1 MIPAHNEE
9 IVIKST
15 LEYLL
20 TQLNYHNYEVL
31 VMDDGSDDRTPEI
44 LHSMQTKY
52 SRLRVIR
59 IEQNQGKAHAF
70 NIGLFFAKG
79 EYILSNDADTIPET
93 DALIKYMQYFT
104 SANGINYAA
113 ITANMDVYNRSSLW
127 GKSQTV
133 EFSSIVGIIKRS
145 QTAINNT
152 MYAYSGANTMYRR
165 DFLINVGGF
174 RQDRATEDIS
184 IAWDH
189 TFINATPKFAPDI
202 VFHMNVPE
210 TFHDLYRQRK
220 RWAQGGSEVWLS
232 NFLKVFRHPWQY
244 RFVIPM
250 LTDTTLSI
258 IWSFFFWITSIIFII
273 TMLSFAITG
282 NYERVW
288 HGIVMSMPMLTD
300 TTLSIIWSF
309 FFWITSI
316 IFIITMLSFAITGN
330 YERVWHGIVMSMIFV
345 NFQLI
350 AGLFQVLAALILDFN
365 GSKLRYL
372 MFSPLYLL
380 FTWIVN
386 PLTIVTTFH
395 KAIKT
400 VTGHGSGKWIS
411 PERKVV
417 DNNGKF

>member
-1 MIPAHNEE
+1 MISNIFYEAFQTSSLWMVFLIIINLILCIYPILGAMFWFFGALSYVLFRQKEELPPKAELTTEPFITIMIPAHNEE

-152 MYAYSGANTMYRR
+152 MYAYSGANTMSGYAPERYREKPAA
-165 DFLINVGGF
+165 ICTAG
-174 RQDRATEDIS
+174 QTS
-184 IAWDH
+184 
-189 TFINATPKFAPDI
+189 
-202 VFHMNVPE
+202 
-210 TFHDLYRQRK
+210 
-220 RWAQGGSEVWLS
+220 SE
-232 NFLKVFRHPWQY
+232 N
-244 RFVIPM
+244 VIPY
-250 LTDTTLSI
+250 TLQHWKISGSRRNRFLLI
-258 IWSFFFWITSIIFII
+258 SMTALKPISK
-273 TMLSFAITG
+273 
-282 NYERVW
+282 
-288 HGIVMSMPMLTD
+288 MS
-300 TTLSIIWSF
+300 
-309 FFWITSI
+309 
-316 IFIITMLSFAITGN
+316 
-330 YERVWHGIVMSMIFV
+330 R
-345 NFQLI
+345 
-350 AGLFQVLAALILDFN
+350 
-365 GSKLRYL
+365 
-372 MFSPLYLL
+372 
-380 FTWIVN
+380 
-386 PLTIVTTFH
+386 
-395 KAIKT
+395 
-400 VTGHGSGKWIS
+400 
-411 PERKVV
+411 
-417 DNNGKF
+417 